1 MDRRTELETKTIGD
15 GCVRGRMDGLHLLM
29 KQPVGGPKTAS
40 LACPTMTALHLS
52 PLYLI
57 SFSLLPFISFFPSQ
71 NLLFSY
77 EGGFVIIMHA
87 CM

>member
-57 SFSLLPFISFFPSQ
+57 LCCLLLVSFPLKTFFF
-71 NLLFSY
+71 LMKEVL
-77 EGGFVIIMHA
+77 
-87 CM
+87 